1 MTELTRRQ
9 LRELERRGEPIP
21 VLVSEPDIQVEHFE
35 EQKLTVNLSAPS
47 EIPLTRRQL
56 RELQALQPQ
65 QDSTGHEEVAIENR
79 EPTADRPLSQSAVSV
94 EITQVRKVEPI
105 QPQERINSLPPI
117 ISSRRELRNA
127 QNFTQPAI
135 SEELE
140 AVEVLIPEDGFRG
153 SNYLGE
159 PSTQSIML
167 EIAPEAITLPADTG
181 EIFTTGSITI
191 LAESTGSITGAL
203 DGVELD
209 SDEAV
214 TGVISVVDPVNARDL
229 IDERS
234 PLGLVPEKVLR
245 RGWWRPWV
253 VGGLSI
259 LLAITA
265 ILASI
270 AILNALGA

>member
-1 MTELTRRQ
+1 MTEMTRRQ

-21 VLVSEPDIQVEHFE
+21 VLVSESKAQTATSEEKEISLSLSVPVE
-35 EQKLTVNLSAPS
+35 VP
-47 EIPLTRRQL
+47 ITRRQL
-56 RELQALQPQ
+56 REQQRLQPQ
-65 QDSTGHEEVAIENR
+65 QVPRGSEAIKVEASEEPASSQ
-79 EPTADRPLSQSAVSV
+79 TPLLTTNV
-94 EITQVRKVEPI
+94 EIPQVVEVEPI
-105 QPQERINSLPPI
+105 QPPERVNSLPPI
-117 ISSRRELRNA
+117 VSSRRELRNA

-167 EIAPEAITLPADTG
+167 EVAPEAITLPADTG

-191 LAESTGSITGAL
+191 LAESTGSITGSL

-234 PLGLVPEKVLR
+234 PLGLVQDKVLR

-253 VGGLSI
+253 VGGLAI